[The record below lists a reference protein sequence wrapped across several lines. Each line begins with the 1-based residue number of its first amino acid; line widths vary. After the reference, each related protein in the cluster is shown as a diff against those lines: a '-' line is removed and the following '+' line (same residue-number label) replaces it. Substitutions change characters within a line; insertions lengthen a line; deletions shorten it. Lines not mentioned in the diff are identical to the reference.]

1 VVKATPTPA
10 DRREFL
16 RTCGRWTAVFVLA
29 GGVIELAR
37 RRRIQP
43 LSEACLAPR
52 PCAGCAVLA
61 GCEFPAAIA
70 ARATEA
76 GGPT

>member
-1 VVKATPTPA
+1 MLA
-10 DRREFL
+10 
-16 RTCGRWTAVFVLA
+16 LA

-37 RRRIQP
+37 RRRIRP

-70 ARATEA
+70 ARAPRE
-76 GGPT
+76 GGRS